1 MSTQASY
8 RTEPYKA
15 QSPEALKDHVA
26 ARCQSEGLLDR
37 KKTPETRPSHPP
49 KAITKLSVR
58 IRIASTRKIIPSC
71 VRQVQQNS
79 WHDVMRARPARTPHS
94 ARGRARPPSGGQ
106 GSQGLFLGLARMLHV
121 EVADGHQPVLGC
133 LADQAREPAADSFRR
148 RGWRRRARASHFSK
162 SCCVCSTKNT
172 VSKAEKSGQE
182 HTSSRQ
188 NYLMQ
193 PGYKTAR
200 EAARSRKMKT
210 LRRRAAVLRAAAAYF
225 IGMESGGFRGGA
237 DNRCYIT
244 YIREAAD
251 FWRSR
256 RILWPTRNSQSCR

>member
-1 MSTQASY
+1 MSTQASH

-15 QSPEALKDHVA
+15 QSPEALDDHVA

-37 KKTPETRPSHPP
+37 KNTPETRPSHPP

-133 LADQAREPAADSFRR
+133 LAGQAREPAADSFRR

-172 VSKAEKSGQE
+172 ISKAEKSGQE

-200 EAARSRKMKT
+200 ESGKIAQDEDAAEA
-210 LRRRAAVLRAAAAYF
+210 RRRPSRRCCVLHRDGKRRF
-225 IGMESGGFRGGA
+225 FRGGA

-244 YIREAAD
+244 I
-251 FWRSR
+251 
-256 RILWPTRNSQSCR
+256 